1 MADSCD
7 AVKKPD
13 TDKVSSSSNLR
24 KPAKEY
30 LIYLQVEKGLAK
42 NTIKAYTHDL
52 ELYIGF
58 LGSRNID
65 SYSKVEASDI
75 RELVIGLRKRDTN
88 PMSVTSLSR
97 ILAALR
103 GFHKFLVR
111 EGYEEKNPFSKI
123 PSMKK
128 PKKLPNVLTVAQV
141 SKLIDTVSD
150 TSPYGLR
157 DKAIIELLY
166 SSGMRISEIAQLKLG
181 DIDFEEGFVRCFG
194 KGSKERLIPVGKKAL
209 IACTNYLDKG
219 RPKLLGKKLSDT
231 LFVSG
236 HGKAMTR
243 QGFWKIFKLYA
254 EKADIPEATPHMLR
268 HSFATHLLQAGA
280 DLRAVQEMLGHA
292 SISTT
297 QIYTN
302 LARDDLKEIYMETHP
317 RANRNQ

>member
-1 MADSCD
+1 MADNSDVVNKYD
-7 AVKKPD
+7 AD
-13 TDKVSSSSNLR
+13 ELYHSSDLS

-42 NTIKAYTHDL
+42 NTIEAYTHDL
-52 ELYIGF
+52 ELYLDF
-58 LGSRNID
+58 LDSRNID

-75 RELVIGLRKRDTN
+75 RDLVIGLRKRDTN

-111 EGYEEKNPFSKI
+111 EGYEEKNPLLKI

-128 PKKLPNVLTVAQV
+128 PQKLPNVLTVAQV
-141 SKLIDTVSD
+141 SMLIDAASD

-181 DIDFEEGFVRCFG
+181 DVDFEDGFVRCFG

-209 IACTNYLDKG
+209 IACQDYLEKG
-219 RPKLLGKKLSDT
+219 RPKLLGNKRSDN

-243 QGFWKIFKLYA
+243 QGFWKIFKAYA
-254 EKADIPEATPHMLR
+254 EKADMPEATPHILR